1 VLECVVNIS
10 EGRRPDVLDGL
21 ARATGAALLDVHA
34 DPDHHR
40 SVFTIAGSDRNATE
54 AAVRDL
60 ARAVAATLTLDEH
73 DGVHPRLGAIDVVP
87 FVALAATSPAVA
99 IDAARDFAEWIAREL
114 AVPAFLYDQADP
126 QARSLPSVRRDAF
139 TRRAPDA
146 GPAMPHPRLGAVAVG
161 ARPILVA
168 VNVELEEDDLELAR
182 AVAHAIRE
190 RDGGLPGVR
199 ALGLSLPS
207 AGRVQVSM
215 NLVAPELTG
224 LEAACTTAR
233 AEVEARG
240 GHVCRVELVGLVP
253 AGVLDACSPAFLAW
267 SALSARDTLE
277 ARADG
282 PSPGPVGGVGG
293 AADATPGAGPGNR
306 A

>member
-1 VLECVVNIS
+1 MDDAVAARDAFADWAHGELALPCFRYGPERSLPEVRRRAFVDLDPDTGPAPPHPTAGAACV
-10 EGRRPDVLDGL
+10 GARRFLIAYNVWLADADVSL
-21 ARATGAALLDVHA
+21 ARE
-34 DPDHHR
+34 
-40 SVFTIAGSDRNATE
+40 IA
-54 AAVRDL
+54 AAVR
-60 ARAVAATLTLDEH
+60 
-73 DGVHPRLGAIDVVP
+73 
-87 FVALAATSPAVA
+87 SPA
-99 IDAARDFAEWIAREL
+99 
-114 AVPAFLYDQADP
+114 
-126 QARSLPSVRRDAF
+126 
-139 TRRAPDA
+139 
-146 GPAMPHPRLGAVAVG
+146 
-161 ARPILVA
+161 
-168 VNVELEEDDLELAR
+168 
-182 AVAHAIRE
+182 
-190 RDGGLPGVR
+190 VR
-199 ALGLSLPS
+199 ALGM
-207 AGRVQVSM
+207 ACGQRVQVSM